1 MHDAVNVLLRGGGT
15 GCADVLRDAAKAHGT
30 LARDAA
36 SGQGIDRHLMCLE
49 RELKDISSTFMS
61 EPLFTQSKQWALS
74 TSNVSCGFLDMFA
87 FGPVI
92 EGGYGL
98 GYQILGDE
106 IPICVTSFDSGS
118 HEGYDV
124 DTDADMFAERVE
136 AFLRKAVG
144 VLESDL

>member
-1 MHDAVNVLLRGGGT
+1 
-15 GCADVLRDAAKAHGT
+15 
-30 LARDAA
+30 
-36 SGQGIDRHLMCLE
+36 MCLE
-49 RELKDISSTFMS
+49 REIIDNNESLEGTFMS

-106 IPICVTSFDSGS
+106 IPICVTSFDGGPN
-118 HEGYDV
+118 EGYDM

-136 AFLRKAVG
+136 ALLRRAVG
-144 VLESDL
+144 VLESDLWEEVSGVDDDYE